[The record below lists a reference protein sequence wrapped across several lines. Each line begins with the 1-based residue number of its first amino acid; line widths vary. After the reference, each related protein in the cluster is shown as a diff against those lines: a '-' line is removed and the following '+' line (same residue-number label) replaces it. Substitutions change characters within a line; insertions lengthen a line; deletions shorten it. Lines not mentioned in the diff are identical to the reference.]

1 MTCCVFERGMMA
13 GGAAG
18 AEEKDKG
25 VGTDILV
32 EAGATREDE
41 VAVAGILSLMPAAV
55 AAEESIRE
63 AEEAGEVGQKLL
75 EGCAYWGENKRAATI
90 ILHKREGCAD

>member
-18 AEEKDKG
+18 VEEKDKG

-63 AEEAGEVGQKLL
+63 AEEAGEVG
-75 EGCAYWGENKRAATI
+75 
-90 ILHKREGCAD
+90 

>member
-18 AEEKDKG
+18 AEEIDKVASCVRTG
-25 VGTDILV
+25 ILA

-41 VAVAGILSLMPAAV
+41 VGEVKLTLIPAAV
-55 AAEESIRE
+55 AAEEFIR
-63 AEEAGEVGQKLL
+63 EAGEVG
-75 EGCAYWGENKRAATI
+75 
-90 ILHKREGCAD
+90 